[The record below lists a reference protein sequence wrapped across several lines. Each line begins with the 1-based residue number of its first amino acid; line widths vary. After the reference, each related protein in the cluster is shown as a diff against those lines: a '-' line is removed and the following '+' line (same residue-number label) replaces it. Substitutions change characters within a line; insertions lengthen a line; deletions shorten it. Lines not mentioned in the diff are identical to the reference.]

1 MDGLS
6 MPRTNYL
13 PLLLLFLAA
22 VGWTQGEPTL
32 EAIQQELEFTFTRMD
47 EEYISGPSQGVF
59 IKTAALVEIVLVAN
73 YSRDQEAKTWDIRSG
88 YYLFNDKQR
97 LNPLFTCGQ
106 ESIDQSSI
114 SGLPASPR
122 GPYLFDPGAQPF
134 GLYVQSAQFNPAF
147 SITDE
152 TVFSQDERN
161 KPIQRFGNDIHKA
174 RIYPYQTKLGIRKN
188 WYVLCWEISTDN
200 DYQDLITVIRGV
212 ALLTP
217 PPKKKRTQSLEGHSE
232 AIAMP

>member
-59 IKTAALVEIVLVAN
+59 IKTAALVEIVLVA
-73 YSRDQEAKTWDIRSG
+73 
-88 YYLFNDKQR
+88 
-97 LNPLFTCGQ
+97 NPLFTCGQ